1 MSKENDEK
9 VVKEIIEYANNEI
22 KKSKKKFATILI
34 SVIAGVALIATAVF
48 FAFAFEMPV
57 PYTEGMIEAEIPV
70 DEGLDISINLPN
82 YKNAKAILVNV
93 DDNSYDLYLC
103 VKQTLATKI
112 WGDSDNANNLLRVG
126 NGIVVD
132 YQSESICGYLP
143 NGSNAENIANVYYV
157 DNLSKDMMI
166 MDDAEL
172 IEYENKVLVWTR
184 Q

>member
-1 MSKENDEK
+1 L
-9 VVKEIIEYANNEI
+9 
-22 KKSKKKFATILI
+22 KSIFNSLMLISVTILI
-34 SVIAGVALIATAVF
+34 SLIAGVALIATVVF

-57 PYTEGMIEAEIPV
+57 PYTEGMIEAEIPE

-93 DDNSYDLYLC
+93 DENSYDLYIC
-103 VKQTLATKI
+103 VNQTLATKI
-112 WGDSDNANNLLRVG
+112 WRDSDNANNLLRVG

-132 YQSESICGYLP
+132 YQSESLCGYLP
-143 NGSNAENIANVYYV
+143 NGSKAENIANVYYV
-157 DNLSKDMMI
+157 DNLSKDMMK
-166 MDDAEL
+166 MDNAEL

>member
-1 MSKENDEK
+1 MSKENNEK

-22 KKSKKKFATILI
+22 KKSKKKFTTILI
-34 SVIAGVALIATAVF
+34 SVIAGIALIATAIF
-48 FAFAFEMPV
+48 FAFAIEMPV
-57 PYTEGMIEAEIPV
+57 PYTEGMIEAEIPE

-93 DDNSYDLYLC
+93 DENSYDLYIC
-103 VKQTLATKI
+103 VNQTLVTKI
-112 WGDSDNANNLLRVG
+112 WRDSDNANNLMRVG

-132 YQSESICGYLP
+132 YQSESLCGYLP
-143 NGSNAENIANVYYV
+143 NGSKAENIANVYYV

-166 MDDAEL
+166 MDDAEV
-172 IEYENKVLVWTR
+172 IEYENKVLIWTR

>member
-34 SVIAGVALIATAVF
+34 SLIAGIALIATAVF

-57 PYTEGMIEAEIPV
+57 PYTEGMIKAEIPE

-93 DDNSYDLYLC
+93 DENSYDLYLC
-103 VKQTLATKI
+103 VNQTLATKI
-112 WGDSDNANNLLRVG
+112 WKDNDNANNLLRVG

-132 YQSESICGYLP
+132 YQSESLCGYLP
-143 NGSNAENIANVYYV
+143 NGSKAENIANVYYV
-157 DNLSKDMMI
+157 DNLSENMMI
-166 MDDAEL
+166 MNDAEL
-172 IEYENKVLVWTR
+172 IEYENKVLIWAR

>member
-22 KKSKKKFATILI
+22 KKSKKKFTTILI
-34 SVIAGVALIATAVF
+34 SVIAGIALIATAIFFVF
-48 FAFAFEMPV
+48 AIEMPV
-57 PYTEGMIEAEIPV
+57 PYSEGMIEAEIPV
-70 DEGLDISINLPN
+70 DEGLDIYINLLN

-93 DDNSYDLYLC
+93 DENSYDLYFC
-103 VKQTLATKI
+103 VNQTLATKI
-112 WGDSDNANNLLRVG
+112 LRDSDHANNLLRAG

-143 NGSNAENIANVYYV
+143 NDPKAENIANVYYV
-157 DNLSKDMMI
+157 DNLSKEFMT
-166 MDDAEL
+166 MDDAD
-172 IEYENKVLVWTR
+172 IIAYENKILVWTR

>member
-34 SVIAGVALIATAVF
+34 SVIAGVALIATAIF

-57 PYTEGMIEAEIPV
+57 PYTEGMIEAEIPE

-93 DDNSYDLYLC
+93 DENSYDLYIC
-103 VKQTLATKI
+103 VNQTLVTKI
-112 WGDSDNANNLLRVG
+112 WRDSDNANNLLRAG

-143 NGSNAENIANVYYV
+143 NDPKAENIANVYYV
-157 DNLSKDMMI
+157 DNMSKEFMT
-166 MDDAEL
+166 MDDAD
-172 IEYENKVLVWTR
+172 IIAYENKILVWTR

>member
-1 MSKENDEK
+1 MLIS
-9 VVKEIIEYANNEI
+9 V
-22 KKSKKKFATILI
+22 TILI
-34 SVIAGVALIATAVF
+34 SLIAGVALIATVVF

-93 DDNSYDLYLC
+93 DENSYDLYIC
-103 VKQTLATKI
+103 VNQTLATKI
-112 WGDSDNANNLLRVG
+112 FGDSDNANNLLRVG

-143 NGSNAENIANVYYV
+143 NDSKAESIANVYYV
-157 DNLSKDMMI
+157 DNLSEDMMK
-166 MDDAEL
+166 MDNADL

>member
-1 MSKENDEK
+1 MLIS
-9 VVKEIIEYANNEI
+9 V
-22 KKSKKKFATILI
+22 TILI
-34 SVIAGVALIATAVF
+34 SLIAGVALIATVVF

-57 PYTEGMIEAEIPV
+57 PYTEGMIEAEIPE

-93 DDNSYDLYLC
+93 DENSYDLYIC
-103 VKQTLATKI
+103 VNQTLATKI
-112 WGDSDNANNLLRVG
+112 WRDSDNANNLLRVG

-132 YQSESICGYLP
+132 YQSESLCGYLP
-143 NGSNAENIANVYYV
+143 NGSKAENIANVYYV
-157 DNLSKDMMI
+157 DNLSKDMMK
-166 MDDAEL
+166 MDNAEL

>member
-34 SVIAGVALIATAVF
+34 SLIAGIALIATAVF

-57 PYTEGMIEAEIPV
+57 PYTEGMIKAEIPE

-93 DDNSYDLYLC
+93 DENSYDLYIC
-103 VKQTLATKI
+103 VNQTLVTKI
-112 WGDSDNANNLLRVG
+112 WRDSDNANNLLRAG

-143 NGSNAENIANVYYV
+143 NDPNAENIANVYYV
-157 DNLSKDMMI
+157 DNLSKEMMT

-172 IEYENKVLVWTR
+172 IEYKNKVLIWTR

>member
-1 MSKENDEK
+1 MLIS
-9 VVKEIIEYANNEI
+9 V
-22 KKSKKKFATILI
+22 TILI
-34 SVIAGVALIATAVF
+34 SLIAGVALIATVVF

-93 DDNSYDLYLC
+93 DENSYDLYIC
-103 VKQTLATKI
+103 VNQTLATKI
-112 WGDSDNANNLLRVG
+112 WRDSDNANNLLRAG

-143 NGSNAENIANVYYV
+143 NDSKAESIANVYYV
-157 DNLSKDMMI
+157 DNLSEDMMK
-166 MDDAEL
+166 MDNADL

>member
-34 SVIAGVALIATAVF
+34 SLIAGIALIATAVF

-70 DEGLDISINLPN
+70 DEGLDIYIRLLN

-93 DDNSYDLYLC
+93 DENSYDLYIC
-103 VKQTLATKI
+103 VNQTLATKI
-112 WGDSDNANNLLRVG
+112 GGDNDLANNLLRVG
-126 NGIVVD
+126 NGIIVD
-132 YQSESICGYLP
+132 YQSESLCGYLP
-143 NGSNAENIANVYYV
+143 DGSKAENIANVYYV
-157 DNLSKDMMI
+157 DNLSEDMMI
-166 MDDAEL
+166 MDAAEL
-172 IEYENKVLVWTR
+172 IEYKNKVLIWAR

>member
-1 MSKENDEK
+1 MLIS
-9 VVKEIIEYANNEI
+9 V
-22 KKSKKKFATILI
+22 TILI
-34 SVIAGVALIATAVF
+34 SLIAGVALIATAVF

-93 DDNSYDLYLC
+93 DENSYDLYIC
-103 VKQTLATKI
+103 VNQTLATKI
-112 WGDSDNANNLLRVG
+112 WRDSDNANNLLRVG

-132 YQSESICGYLP
+132 YQSESLCGYLP
-143 NGSNAENIANVYYV
+143 NGSKAENIANVYYV
-157 DNLSKDMMI
+157 DNLSKDMMK
-166 MDDAEL
+166 MDNAEL

>member
-22 KKSKKKFATILI
+22 KKNKKKFATILI
-34 SVIAGVALIATAVF
+34 SVIAGVALIATAAF

-57 PYTEGMIEAEIPV
+57 PYTEGMIVTEIPV

-82 YKNAKAILVNV
+82 YKNAKAILVNI
-93 DDNSYDLYLC
+93 DDNSYDLYIC
-103 VKQTLATKI
+103 VNQTLATKI
-112 WGDSDNANNLLRVG
+112 WRDNDHANNLLRVG
-126 NGIVVD
+126 NGIIVD
-132 YQSESICGYLP
+132 YQSESLSGYLP
-143 NGSNAENIANVYYV
+143 DGSKAENIVNVYYV
-157 DNLSKDMMI
+157 DNLSEDMMI
-166 MDDAEL
+166 MDAVEL

>member
-1 MSKENDEK
+1 MSKENNEK

-22 KKSKKKFATILI
+22 KKSKKKFTIILI
-34 SVIAGVALIATAVF
+34 SVIAGIALIATAIF
-48 FAFAFEMPV
+48 SAFAIEMPV

-93 DDNSYDLYLC
+93 DENSYDLYIC
-103 VKQTLATKI
+103 VNQTLATKI
-112 WGDSDNANNLLRVG
+112 WRDSDNANNLLRAG

-143 NGSNAENIANVYYV
+143 NDPKAENIANVYYV
-157 DNLSKDMMI
+157 DNLSENMLI
-166 MDDAEL
+166 MNDAEL
-172 IEYENKVLVWTR
+172 IEYENKVLIWAR

>member
-1 MSKENDEK
+1 MLIS
-9 VVKEIIEYANNEI
+9 V
-22 KKSKKKFATILI
+22 TILI
-34 SVIAGVALIATAVF
+34 SLIAGVALIATVVF

-57 PYTEGMIEAEIPV
+57 PYTEGMIEAEIPE

-93 DDNSYDLYLC
+93 DENSYDLYIC
-103 VKQTLATKI
+103 VNQTLATKI
-112 WGDSDNANNLLRVG
+112 WRDSDNANNLLRAG

-143 NGSNAENIANVYYV
+143 NDSKAESIANVYYV
-157 DNLSKDMMI
+157 DNLSEDMMK
-166 MDDAEL
+166 MDNADL

>member
-22 KKSKKKFATILI
+22 KKSKKKFAAILI
-34 SVIAGVALIATAVF
+34 SVITGVALIATAVF
-48 FAFAFEMPV
+48 FTFAFERPV
-57 PYTEGMIEAEIPV
+57 PYTEGMIEAEIPE

-93 DDNSYDLYLC
+93 DENSYDLYIC
-103 VKQTLATKI
+103 VNQTLATKI
-112 WGDSDNANNLLRVG
+112 WRDSDNANNLLRVG

-143 NGSNAENIANVYYV
+143 EGSTAGNIANVYYV
-157 DNLSKDMMI
+157 DNLSADMRI

-172 IEYENKVLVWTR
+172 IGYENKVLVWTR

>member
-57 PYTEGMIEAEIPV
+57 PYAEGMIEAEIPE

-93 DDNSYDLYLC
+93 YENSYDLYIC
-103 VKQTLATKI
+103 VNQTLATKI
-112 WGDSDNANNLLRVG
+112 WRDSDHANNLLRVG
-126 NGIVVD
+126 NGIIVD
-132 YQSESICGYLP
+132 YQSESLCGYLP
-143 NGSNAENIANVYYV
+143 DGSKAENIANVYYV

-166 MDDAEL
+166 MDDADL

>member
-57 PYTEGMIEAEIPV
+57 PYTEGMIEAEIPE

-82 YKNAKAILVNV
+82 YKKAKAILVNV

-103 VKQTLATKI
+103 VNQTLVTKI

-132 YQSESICGYLP
+132 YQSESVCGYLP
-143 NGSNAENIANVYYV
+143 EGSKAENIVNIYYV
-157 DNLSKDMMI
+157 DNLSKEFMT
-166 MDDAEL
+166 MDDAD
-172 IEYENKVLVWTR
+172 IIAYENKILVWTR